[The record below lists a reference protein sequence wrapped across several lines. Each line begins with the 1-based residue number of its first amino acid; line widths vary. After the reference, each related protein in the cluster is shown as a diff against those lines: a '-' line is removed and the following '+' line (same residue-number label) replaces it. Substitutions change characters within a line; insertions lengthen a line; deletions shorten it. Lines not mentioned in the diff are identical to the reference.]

1 MSEHET
7 QPYRDEETDAALL
20 EAELFLKYQVPHR
33 AIERL
38 RVALEQK
45 PQSILLRERLREVA
59 GANNQ
64 TDEAARQCLALANLY
79 IAHDDFDCAQER
91 LLEAKQLDARISVT
105 SGLEAIRRARRD
117 ARTYRTEQ
125 QRTGHA
131 ARTDGDWLSQ
141 SEVPAPAAP
150 TPPLAGDL
158 GAVSIF
164 DAVQVI
170 ENSRLTGTLVITSLS
185 EGDGKSSHATPGKR
199 RQHVLFNEGQ
209 IVGAEIADANG
220 AEAFR
225 RIIETTE
232 GTFKFE
238 RSAVAYPVTIQAS
251 SNTNL
256 LLDSLRQFDEEKM

>member
-1 MSEHET
+1 MSDSEKHS
-7 QPYRDEETDAALL
+7 YRDEETDSALL

-38 RVALEQK
+38 RIAIEQK
-45 PQSILLRERLREVA
+45 PQSILLRERLREIA
-59 GANNQ
+59 GANNGS
-64 TDEAARQCLALANLY
+64 DEAARQCLALANLY
-79 IAHDDFDCAQER
+79 ITHDDFDCAQER

-105 SGLEAIRRARRD
+105 SGLEAIRRARRN

-125 QRTGHA
+125 QRTEN
-131 ARTDGDWLSQ
+131 ARVEADWLSQ
-141 SEVPAPAAP
+141 SELSATPAPV
-150 TPPLAGDL
+150 PPLAGDL
-158 GAVSIF
+158 AAVSIF

-170 ENSRLTGTLVITSLS
+170 ENSRLTGMLIITSLDAA
-185 EGDGKSSHATPGKR
+185 GGKDSLTARGKR

-209 IVGAEIADANG
+209 IVGAEIADASG
-220 AEAFR
+220 TDAFR

-238 RSAVAYPVTIQAS
+238 KSALAYPVTIQAS